1 MKKNEMTWQVMLIEA
16 VGIVSAI
23 AYLGLQIYYG
33 IAFHVNPV
41 NLMMNLVFMI
51 LVYVGLTLLA
61 VYPERV
67 NGLTRE
73 VCSGKIRQYTLRMV
87 RMVKLVFVEGL
98 LFTSVCDA
106 LGKELKQGYSLI
118 IVVLIAAIAVYFEG
132 GIINIRKQ
140 NNKKKKGIC
149 NDKGYDG
156 RSDTA
161 SSGRFYNST
170 CSRKSVS
177 AFLQCGRQYDCRKI
191 CGGDGACRGRYE
203 QSADDAC
210 DSVYQWHVHGSR
222 RSDGNALRR
231 KGL

>member
-73 VCSGKIRQYTLRMV
+73 VCSG
-87 RMVKLVFVEGL
+87 
-98 LFTSVCDA
+98 
-106 LGKELKQGYSLI
+106 
-118 IVVLIAAIAVYFEG
+118 
-132 GIINIRKQ
+132 
-140 NNKKKKGIC
+140 
-149 NDKGYDG
+149 
-156 RSDTA
+156 RSDSIRFGWFGWSSLSLWRDFYSPA
-161 SSGRFYNST
+161 SVMRSGKN
-170 CSRKSVS
+170 
-177 AFLQCGRQYDCRKI
+177 
-191 CGGDGACRGRYE
+191 
-203 QSADDAC
+203 
-210 DSVYQWHVHGSR
+210 
-222 RSDGNALRR
+222 
-231 KGL
+231 

>member
-41 NLMMNLVFMI
+41 NLMMN

-118 IVVLIAAIAVYFEG
+118 IVVLIAAIAVYYEG
-132 GIINIRKQ
+132 RIIHILKQ
-140 NNKKKKGIC
+140 NNK
-149 NDKGYDG
+149 
-156 RSDTA
+156 R
-161 SSGRFYNST
+161 
-170 CSRKSVS
+170 
-177 AFLQCGRQYDCRKI
+177 
-191 CGGDGACRGRYE
+191 
-203 QSADDAC
+203 
-210 DSVYQWHVHGSR
+210 
-222 RSDGNALRR
+222 
-231 KGL
+231 

>member
-73 VCSGKIRQYTLRMV
+73 VCSGKIRQYTLGWFGWSSLSLWRDFY
-87 RMVKLVFVEGL
+87 LPA
-98 LFTSVCDA
+98 SVM
-106 LGKELKQGYSLI
+106 
-118 IVVLIAAIAVYFEG
+118 
-132 GIINIRKQ
+132 
-140 NNKKKKGIC
+140 
-149 NDKGYDG
+149 
-156 RSDTA
+156 RSEK
-161 SSGRFYNST
+161 N
-170 CSRKSVS
+170 
-177 AFLQCGRQYDCRKI
+177 
-191 CGGDGACRGRYE
+191 
-203 QSADDAC
+203 
-210 DSVYQWHVHGSR
+210 
-222 RSDGNALRR
+222 
-231 KGL
+231 

>member
-33 IAFHVNPV
+33 IAFHVNQV
-41 NLMMNLVFMI
+41 NLMMN
-51 LVYVGLTLLA
+51 LTLLA

-118 IVVLIAAIAVYFEG
+118 IVVLIAAIAVYYEG
-132 GIINIRKQ
+132 RIIHILKQ
-140 NNKKKKGIC
+140 NNK
-149 NDKGYDG
+149 
-156 RSDTA
+156 R
-161 SSGRFYNST
+161 
-170 CSRKSVS
+170 
-177 AFLQCGRQYDCRKI
+177 
-191 CGGDGACRGRYE
+191 
-203 QSADDAC
+203 
-210 DSVYQWHVHGSR
+210 
-222 RSDGNALRR
+222 
-231 KGL
+231 

>member
-51 LVYVGLTLLA
+51 LVYVGLILLA

-118 IVVLIAAIAVYFEG
+118 IVVLIAAIAVYYEG
-132 GIINIRKQ
+132 RIIHILKQ
-140 NNKKKKGIC
+140 NNK
-149 NDKGYDG
+149 
-156 RSDTA
+156 R
-161 SSGRFYNST
+161 
-170 CSRKSVS
+170 
-177 AFLQCGRQYDCRKI
+177 
-191 CGGDGACRGRYE
+191 
-203 QSADDAC
+203 
-210 DSVYQWHVHGSR
+210 
-222 RSDGNALRR
+222 
-231 KGL
+231 

>member
-87 RMVKLVFVEGL
+87 GWSSLSLWRDFYSPA
-98 LFTSVCDA
+98 SVMRS
-106 LGKELKQGYSLI
+106 GK
-118 IVVLIAAIAVYFEG
+118 
-132 GIINIRKQ
+132 N
-140 NNKKKKGIC
+140 
-149 NDKGYDG
+149 
-156 RSDTA
+156 
-161 SSGRFYNST
+161 
-170 CSRKSVS
+170 
-177 AFLQCGRQYDCRKI
+177 
-191 CGGDGACRGRYE
+191 
-203 QSADDAC
+203 
-210 DSVYQWHVHGSR
+210 
-222 RSDGNALRR
+222 
-231 KGL
+231 

>member
-87 RMVKLVFVEGL
+87 RMV

-118 IVVLIAAIAVYFEG
+118 IVVLIAAIAVYYEG
-132 GIINIRKQ
+132 RIIHILKQ
-140 NNKKKKGIC
+140 NNK
-149 NDKGYDG
+149 
-156 RSDTA
+156 R
-161 SSGRFYNST
+161 
-170 CSRKSVS
+170 
-177 AFLQCGRQYDCRKI
+177 
-191 CGGDGACRGRYE
+191 
-203 QSADDAC
+203 
-210 DSVYQWHVHGSR
+210 
-222 RSDGNALRR
+222 
-231 KGL
+231 

>member
-1 MKKNEMTWQVMLIEA
+1 MKKRKWHKITAALATVAVILSSPGITDLVKGSSTEFVDMVPISEETIPASENEENISRAAEDFSDTTEDFFETTEEPEENFGSETAAEEGSEKEA

-118 IVVLIAAIAVYFEG
+118 IVVLIAAIAVYYEG
-132 GIINIRKQ
+132 RIIHILKQ
-140 NNKKKKGIC
+140 NNK
-149 NDKGYDG
+149 
-156 RSDTA
+156 R
-161 SSGRFYNST
+161 
-170 CSRKSVS
+170 
-177 AFLQCGRQYDCRKI
+177 
-191 CGGDGACRGRYE
+191 
-203 QSADDAC
+203 
-210 DSVYQWHVHGSR
+210 
-222 RSDGNALRR
+222 
-231 KGL
+231 